1 VHITGQ
7 AVSHAA
13 AQGTGTDAAA
23 TNGATLAL
31 TRESKDANKEK
42 ESTGNQSKDKDKNTH
57 MAPTKIFKDLR
68 CLLNKRLR
76 SNQER
81 NGQRAHVGRGKY
93 PLPIKQRL
101 SRIDARDGRD

>member
-23 TNGATLAL
+23 TNGATPAL

-42 ESTGNQSKDKDKNTH
+42 ESTGKQSKDNDTNTH

-68 CLLNKRLR
+68 DHWQVRLLALMLMLALFIRQTAPLKSRK
-76 SNQER
+76 ER
-81 NGQRAHVGRGKY
+81 TAHTRR
-93 PLPIKQRL
+93 PW
-101 SRIDARDGRD
+101 